1 MALVKF
7 NKSAT
12 HAQAI
17 AAGVDNIVYFPTD
30 TNEVILNGKV
40 VGQANSVTSVN
51 GRTGA
56 VVLGDASE
64 KGIDTVLP
72 ENASND
78 SVPTSKAVR
87 DVIDAIEIAKTEA
100 LVFAGVVDAS
110 TGKVGVM
117 NTNVL
122 NVPSGTLFENLT
134 AAMGM
139 RIGLVFKIS
148 VEGSKVAPT
157 EPAEGVEA
165 NKTYMAN
172 NEISYFQIG
181 DTIIVTEE
189 RNVDDEGGKAFVCSA
204 LQGNVDKA
212 GLNKLGLVKTKSGSK
227 LTIDTSGAIDI
238 SADYQNIVAK
248 KADKPTSIAAGNLV
262 QMDANGNLVNSGKS
276 VSSFKLKQTA
286 KSDPTAAGNSYS
298 YIDTLA
304 QDAEGVVTA
313 TKKTIPV
320 VTASVNGLMTPEM
333 LDAITW
339 H

>member
-87 DVIDAIEIAKTEA
+87 DVIDAIEITKTEA
-100 LVFAGVVDAS
+100 LVFAGVVNAS
-110 TGKVGVM
+110 TGKVGVT
-117 NTNVL
+117 NINVL
-122 NVPSGTLFENLT
+122 NVPSDTLFENLT

-148 VEGSKVAPT
+148 MDGSKVAPT
-157 EPAEGVEA
+157 EPTEGVEV
-165 NKTYMAN
+165 NKTYMAIG
-172 NEISYFQIG
+172 EESYFQIG
-181 DTIIVTEE
+181 DTIIVTGEHAF
-189 RNVDDEGGKAFVCSA
+189 DEGGKAFVCNA

-248 KADKPTSIAAGNLV
+248 KADKPTSIASGNLV
-262 QMDANGNLVNSGKS
+262 QMDASGNLVNSGKS

-298 YIDTLA
+298 YIATLA

-320 VTASVNGLMTPEM
+320 VTASVNGLMTPDM